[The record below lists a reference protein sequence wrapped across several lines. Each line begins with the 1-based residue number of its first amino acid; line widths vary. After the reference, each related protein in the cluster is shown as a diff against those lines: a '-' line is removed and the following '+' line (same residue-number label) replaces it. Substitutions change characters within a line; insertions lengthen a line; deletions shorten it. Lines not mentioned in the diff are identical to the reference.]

1 MAKTAFRASLG
12 LLLAL
17 AAGAC
22 SSSSPK
28 TGGTT
33 TVGGSGQAAITASES
48 LKFSPDTLTV
58 SVGQTVTWKNGGS
71 IGHTVTFD
79 SGPAFSQPLNP
90 SATVT
95 RTFTTEGTFPYH
107 CSIHGPSMHGTIIV
121 K

>member
-1 MAKTAFRASLG
+1 MPKGAICGSLVFVLITAL
-12 LLLAL
+12 
-17 AAGAC
+17 GAC

-28 TGGTT
+28 SGTT
-33 TVGGSGQAAITASES
+33 TTAVATAQPTVAASDA

-58 SVGQTVTWKNGGS
+58 SVGQTVTWSNGGI

-79 SGPAFSQPLNP
+79 SGPAFNQPLNP
-90 SATVT
+90 GAPVT
-95 RTFTTEGTFPYH
+95 RTFPTAGTFTYH